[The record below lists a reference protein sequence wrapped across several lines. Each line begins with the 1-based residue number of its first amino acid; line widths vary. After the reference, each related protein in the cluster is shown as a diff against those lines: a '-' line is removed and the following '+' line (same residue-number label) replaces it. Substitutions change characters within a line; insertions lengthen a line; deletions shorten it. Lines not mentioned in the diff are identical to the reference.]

1 MTLWNSFDILGSGQS
16 TEIQVLRQ
24 KGLAVG
30 SVVVARSKETLKS
43 EIAVYVFSSTCPR
56 WQPILW
62 SYTQLWAARC
72 GCWELNSGS
81 LVEPQVILTAKP
93 YLSRLLGFKWSLSLL
108 VFVTKSWRQP
118 FASLEYCSC
127 VL

>member
-62 SYTQLWAARC
+62 SYTQLWDAHC
-72 GCWELNSGS
+72 GLPAVGAGN
-81 LVEPQVILTAKP
+81 
-93 YLSRLLGFKWSLSLL
+93 
-108 VFVTKSWRQP
+108 
-118 FASLEYCSC
+118 
-127 VL
+127 